1 MIGIREQG
9 GRKGEQ
15 KMLLD
20 ARVKATLAPAT
31 RELNA
36 FYTLFPL
43 SIERGIA
50 VAQPLL
56 MSGDSAKW

>member
-1 MIGIREQG
+1 MIGIRG

-43 SIERGIA
+43 SIRERDSGGA
-50 VAQPLL
+50 TPLNVR
-56 MSGDSAKW
+56 